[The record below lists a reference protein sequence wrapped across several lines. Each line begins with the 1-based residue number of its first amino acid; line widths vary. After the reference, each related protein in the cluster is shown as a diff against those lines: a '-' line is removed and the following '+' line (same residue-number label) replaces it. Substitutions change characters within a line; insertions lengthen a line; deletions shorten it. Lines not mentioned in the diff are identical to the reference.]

1 MSQYDGNLSAVGDDV
16 QNADY
21 LSDRLLMRLAKQIG
35 PNNLELGVYLGLD
48 VATIKSKKAEH
59 ISAAECTFDILNIW
73 KQSTGRS
80 QSVSCC
86 IINVQIGSTVVTS
99 HLWY

>member
-1 MSQYDGNLSAVGDDV
+1 M
-16 QNADY
+16 
-21 LSDRLLMRLAKQIG
+21 LLMRLAKQIG
-35 PNNLELGVYLGLD
+35 PDNLELGVYLGLD

-80 QSVSCC
+80 QSVKTYMKLTQALT
-86 IINVQIGSTVVTS
+86 NLDRQDLVQLVRNGE
-99 HLWY
+99 